1 MIAHA
6 NAIIY
11 YWGGV
16 YVNPCRTGCKSVLNV
31 ANTDPSSR
39 AIAQYVLPYT
49 GRAADVLGPTPQ
61 NSIDCGFPL
70 YLSFSKRD
78 RKVIYSDLCDWLN
91 IGNVNKNA
99 WHVVGNLNFSGIV
112 SAAYTES
119 DK

>member
-1 MIAHA
+1 MK
-6 NAIIY
+6 
-11 YWGGV
+11 
-16 YVNPCRTGCKSVLNV
+16 CRKPHRG
-31 ANTDPSSR
+31 AR
-39 AIAQYVLPYT
+39 RFAQYVLAYT

-112 SAAYTES
+112 SAAYMES